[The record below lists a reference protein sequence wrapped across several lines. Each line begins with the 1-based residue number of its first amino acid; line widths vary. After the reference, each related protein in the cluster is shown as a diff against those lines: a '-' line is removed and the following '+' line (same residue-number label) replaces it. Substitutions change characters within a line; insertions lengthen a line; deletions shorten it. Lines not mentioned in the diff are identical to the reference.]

1 MSMELVIAIALNVAL
16 GLVLLALLWSRRHD
30 AGRLSSEAEAE
41 ALFRAQF
48 PDAAGVAT
56 LSADGRGALIQ
67 LPRGIGVLV
76 RAGRRWNARLI
87 MPRELTHAQ
96 QDSAGAISLTFA
108 DFGWPR
114 ARLPIADADVRAAWL
129 ARLRTLE
136 APHA

>member
-1 MSMELVIAIALNVAL
+1 MELSISIALNVAL

-30 AGRLSSEAEAE
+30 AGRLSNEAEAE

-48 PDAAGVAT
+48 PDAACAAT
-56 LSADGRGALIQ
+56 LSADGRAALIE

-87 MPRELTHAQ
+87 MPRELVHAQ
-96 QDSAGAISLTFA
+96 QDSSGAISLTFA

-114 ARLPIADADVRAAWL
+114 ARVSIANAAVRAAWL
-129 ARLRTLE
+129 ARLQTFE